1 MGKPISKKEILSN
14 PKNNQIEQKIITN
27 DAVRTI
33 QSIVRTRQAK
43 KKADI
48 LRVEKAVTSRL
59 LEEFI
64 VKGDLPADHAY
75 TLRQEGT
82 FSAVQCRIVQYSA
95 ANYQILHYH
104 LFNFLLYYFFRYYHL
119 RSFPPYVQT
128 MYLKTPSH
136 RMTQRHYPPHSTPH
150 TTNTVTK
157 IDQKR
162 VLFLSRL
169 GTKFPLNLLLKWK
182 QLWAS

>member
-1 MGKPISKKEILSN
+1 MGKLISKKDILSN

-43 KKADI
+43 KKADV

-59 LEEFI
+59 LEDFI

-82 FSAVQCRIVQYSA
+82 FSAVRCRIVQNSA
-95 ANYQILHYH
+95 AICQILHHH
-104 LFNFLLYYFFRYYHL
+104 LCDFF
-119 RSFPPYVQT
+119 FT
-128 MYLKTPSH
+128 
-136 RMTQRHYPPHSTPH
+136 
-150 TTNTVTK
+150 
-157 IDQKR
+157 I
-162 VLFLSRL
+162 VL
-169 GTKFPLNLLLKWK
+169 PLNC
-182 QLWAS
+182 